1 VDKAIDALEKNVVAA
16 AGLIASLRETVERL
30 SQELERNE
38 SERGSLVLQAT
49 QPMPDPSLVD
59 ELERLRTERVAIRE
73 SIRRLIKEIDRVSW

>member
-1 VDKAIDALEKNVVAA
+1 VNSSLDTLEKNVAA
-16 AGLIASLRETVERL
+16 AAALIASLRETVERL

-59 ELERLRTERVAIRE
+59 ELERLRAERVAIRE
-73 SIRRLIKEIDRVSW
+73 NIRRLIKEFDRVSW